1 MRKSGETQKAVYNY
15 IKEFIAVNSYP
26 PTVREIGAALGLKST
41 STVHMHITNL
51 AEKGLIICNPSKQ
64 RSITLPEGVINRP
77 HNAHMQSVPL
87 IGSVAAGM
95 PILAVE
101 NVQEYYSMP
110 KHLLK
115 GADETE
121 VFMLKVQGESMIEVG
136 INDGDAII
144 VHRGIAV
151 EHGEIGVVRVYGETA
166 TLKRVFYEK
175 DNNKIRLQP
184 ENSSMQPI
192 MVNAS
197 NVEIVGKLIGLYRE
211 Y

>member
-64 RSITLPEGVINRP
+64 RSITLPEGAINRP
-77 HNAHMQSVPL
+77 QNAHMQSVPL

-121 VFMLKVQGESMIEVG
+121 VFMLKVRGESMIEVG

-151 EHGEIGVVRVYGETA
+151 EHGEIGVVRVCGETA

-175 DNNKIRLQP
+175 NDKIRLQP

-197 NVEIVGKLIGLYRE
+197 DVEIVGKLIGLYRE